1 VPIINQINF
10 NLGPKDHMIVVGKV
24 GSGKT
29 TLLYS
34 LMEETKLC
42 SGIQKIKGSIAYVE

>member
-1 VPIINQINF
+1 
-10 NLGPKDHMIVVGKV
+10 MIVVGKV

-42 SGIQKIKGSIAYVE
+42 SGVQKIKGTIAYVE

>member
-1 VPIINQINF
+1 MNF
-10 NLGPKDHMIVVGKV
+10 HLKHNDLMIVVGKV

-34 LMEETKLC
+34 LMGETKINQ
-42 SGIQKIKGSIAYVE
+42 GTQTVKGTIAYVE